1 MMKTAKQATDLLH
14 KIETIEEEILDLKIS
29 VLKKS
34 SAKTGKILSLKGLLR
49 GVDVSEQDIAEVR
62 KSLYGRVKP

>member
-1 MMKTAKQATDLLH
+1 MKAVKQATDLLH
-14 KIETIEEEILDLKIS
+14 KIEAIEEDVWDLKIS

-34 SAKTGKILSLKGLLR
+34 SSKTGKLLSLKGLLR